1 MWQMPTITGCRSL
14 NWLSNHL
21 DDVTDQIVGG
31 PLLTIIIP
39 VYNEEAILVRS
50 VTALTEALEPL
61 ELDYELLICENG
73 STDSTAALARALMA
87 EHPQIRLESLPEAGY
102 GRALRHG
109 IAEARGSLI
118 AVFNID
124 FWDVAFLHQALELL
138 QSCDLVVGSKAAP
151 GSRDSRP
158 FFRRLITR
166 SFILSLR
173 ILFGFPGTDTHGIKA
188 FRADRILPV
197 IRSCQ
202 TNDEIFDTEIML
214 RAHRA
219 GLRLCEIPVSVQE
232 MRPSRYSLWR
242 RVPSTFRDLV
252 WLIRVLGIR
261 GWGARRI
268 PRAFRE
274 RDTV

>member
-1 MWQMPTITGCRSL
+1 MHTS
-14 NWLSNHL
+14 HV
-21 DDVTDQIVGG
+21 DDVTDQVVNG

-87 EHPQIRLESLPEAGY
+87 EHPQIRLESLSEASY
-102 GRALRHG
+102 GGALRHG
-109 IAEARGSLI
+109 IARACGSLVAI
-118 AVFNID
+118 FNID
-124 FWDVAFLHQALELL
+124 FWDVAFLQQALELL
-138 QSCDLVVGSKAAP
+138 QSCDLVVGSKAAS

-166 SFILSLR
+166 SFTFSLR
-173 ILFGFPGTDTHGIKA
+173 ILFGFQGTDTHGIKA
-188 FRADRILPV
+188 FRADRVVPV
-197 IRSCQ
+197 VQACE
-202 TNDEIFDTEIML
+202 TNDEIFDTEIIL
-214 RAHRA
+214 RAQQA
-219 GLRLCEIPVSVQE
+219 GLCLCEIPVSVQE
-232 MRPSRYSLWR
+232 MRPSRYSLWQ

-261 GWGARRI
+261 GRGVRAAPHTCTEQSERVSRREGDM
-268 PRAFRE
+268 A
-274 RDTV
+274 